1 MRISTFFLL
10 AVCLMTALS
19 GCASRQV
26 QDSLAGSTAQRLVTY
41 SIDDLMDGL
50 PADDFQ
56 PLAGKRVWLESHFVE
71 QSALKNYADQRL
83 RMALAERFG
92 IEIATTPLSSDV
104 TLQVFYTSLGTDQEL
119 AGFYLPLGAVPG
131 VDNDTRVNLITLE
144 KFHGISELYYFVI
157 DKEGITRGPTLISR
171 TRTDALGL
179 PIITIPISRLPGD
192 RP

>member
-41 SIDDLMDGL
+41 SIDDLMDAL

-56 PLAGKRVWLESHFVE
+56 PLAGKRLWLESHFVE
-71 QSALKNYADQRL
+71 QSPLKNYADQRL
-83 RMALAERFG
+83 RLALAERFG
-92 IEIATTPLSSDV
+92 IEVATTPLSSDV

-144 KFHGISELYYFVI
+144 KFHGISELYYFLI